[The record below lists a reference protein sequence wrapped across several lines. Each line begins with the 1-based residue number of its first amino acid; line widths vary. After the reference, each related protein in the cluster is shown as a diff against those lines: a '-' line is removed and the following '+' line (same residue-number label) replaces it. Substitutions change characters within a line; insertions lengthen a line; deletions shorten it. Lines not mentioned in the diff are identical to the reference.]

1 MRTGMPLSL
10 SAPLQVS
17 TPESALD
24 KEGRKALQAARR
36 ETKRI
41 ESNIEKTEAQM
52 AELDESLLEA
62 GSDIQLA
69 MEIQQERA
77 KLETKLEDLYE
88 RYEEQDGIIEALLSS
103 TSNAST
109 V

>member
-1 MRTGMPLSL
+1 MRTGMPS
-10 SAPLQVS
+10 SSSTPLQVS